1 MAKGMASSAKQKTS
15 QRKNQRTKQ
24 KSTSRK
30 NSNVRVL
37 YPQRKTKTKVN
48 YGRVILL
55 GLIVYFIVWSI
66 YPITN
71 RAEQSK
77 ELKYLKEQLE
87 SIKISNAELRKEV
100 NYLSSDEY
108 VEQQARSLGLSKPD
122 EEVVVV
128 IPQGNHLKAEDIEAE
143 KKEQEIPQASLWERI
158 KGIF

>member
-1 MAKGMASSAKQKTS
+1 MASSAKQRQKTN
-15 QRKNQRTKQ
+15 QRKSQRTKQ

-30 NSNVRVL
+30 SSNVRVL
-37 YPQRKTKTKVN
+37 YPHRKTKTKVN

-55 GLIVYFIVWSI
+55 GLIIYFIVWSI

-71 RAEQSK
+71 RAEQNR
-77 ELKYLKEQLE
+77 ELKKLREQLE
-87 SIKISNAELRKEV
+87 SIEKRNGELKKEV
-100 NYLSSDEY
+100 SYLSSDEY

-128 IPQGNHLKAEDIEAE
+128 IPQGNHLKAQDIKAE
-143 KKEQEIPQASLWERI
+143 EKEQKIPQASLWERI